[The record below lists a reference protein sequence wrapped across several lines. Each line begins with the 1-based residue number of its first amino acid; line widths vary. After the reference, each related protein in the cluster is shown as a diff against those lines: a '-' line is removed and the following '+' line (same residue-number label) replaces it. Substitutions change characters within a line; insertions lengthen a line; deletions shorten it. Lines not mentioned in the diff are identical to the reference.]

1 MRFKDF
7 VTVQRASI
15 FIVGIAFFI
24 VSLIISH
31 LIGFDSLWGELFV
44 DLAASAVTVI
54 FTALIID
61 YLNLKERTNKTQN
74 AASLAEDEIRA
85 TCFRTNWR
93 LARLF
98 GLERR
103 GSARDNVS
111 NREEARHYLDT
122 ATDEVSDYLTHL
134 DFSSGKTAVNTQAF
148 QKYLDRL
155 QSSQTELEQVL
166 VLYEYALPFDLREKV
181 LTLRSELQ
189 LAERLLGF
197 IDTSEPFNR
206 ANHSLIRVTAQSV
219 YSAIQGILAD
229 T

>member
-7 VTVQRASI
+7 VTNQRASI

-24 VSLIISH
+24 ASLIVSH
-31 LIGFDSLWGELFV
+31 LIGFESLWGELFI
-44 DLAASAVTVI
+44 DLAASAITIV

-74 AASLAEDEIRA
+74 AAILAEDEIRA

-93 LARLF
+93 LARLY
-98 GLERR
+98 GLQRR
-103 GSARDNVS
+103 GTARDNVS
-111 NREEARHYLDT
+111 TDEQARAYLAR
-122 ATDEVSDYLTHL
+122 ATDEVSDYLSQL
-134 DFSSGKTAVNTQAF
+134 DFLNRKTVINTDAF
-148 QKYLDRL
+148 QRYLDRL
-155 QSSQTELEQVL
+155 QSSQAELEQVL

-197 IDTSEPFNR
+197 IDTSR
-206 ANHSLIRVTAQSV
+206 TVQ
-219 YSAIQGILAD
+219 
-229 T
+229 